1 MFGKSTQQWTPQILR
16 WGGLVLLLLALYL
29 ALTNLSFEELKR
41 IAEEHRIQGAVLFGM
56 LMFTT
61 TVIAPLTSLPLVPMI
76 APFLGPFTTGLACYI
91 GWVLGAVVA
100 FWIGRTYGQPLVARY
115 ISIETIKKYETYIR
129 PDMGFVLITVL
140 HMVIPVD
147 IFSYAIAMF
156 TTVSLR
162 IYTLATMLGIL
173 WFSFAFAYLGD
184 ALVNQDYVLL
194 GILGVAS
201 VLILYIS
208 WRYVRKAM
216 RTEAGK

>member
-1 MFGKSTQQWTPQILR
+1 MLC
-16 WGGLVLLLLALYL
+16 LYL
-29 ALTNLSFEELKR
+29 AVTNLSFEGLTR

-91 GWVLGAVVA
+91 GWTLGAVVA
-100 FWIGRTYGQPLVARY
+100 FWIGRTYGQPLVSRY
-115 ISIETIKKYETYIR
+115 IRIESIKKYESYIR

-140 HMVIPVD
+140 HLVIPVD
-147 IFSYAIAMF
+147 IFSYTLAMF

-162 IYTLATMLGIL
+162 IYALSTVLGIL

-184 ALVNQDYVLL
+184 AIANQDYVLL
-194 GILGVAS
+194 SVLGVAS

-208 WRYVRKAM
+208 WRYVRRTM